1 MTIRIRATEDLPALN
16 RRVQRCTLCSDLP
29 LGPKPIFQ
37 AGKSARILI
46 AGQAPGRRTHNKGLP
61 FDDVSGDRLR
71 DWLGVDRETFYNPD
85 LFAMLPMG
93 FCFPG
98 TGSGGDLPPRAEC
111 AAAWRQ
117 PLIDRLP
124 EIELTLVIGQYAQNW
139 HLDDD
144 CGRTLK
150 ETVQNWQAFW
160 PDVLPMPH
168 PSPRNNRWLRINPF
182 FEAEVLPVL
191 KARVRT
197 LIGAR

>member
-1 MTIRIRATEDLPALN
+1 MAIRIRGTEDLPALN
-16 RRVQRCTLCSDLP
+16 RRVQRCKLCTDLP

-61 FDDVSGDRLR
+61 FDDVSGERLR
-71 DWLGVDRETFYNPD
+71 DWLGVDRESFYNPE

-98 TGSGGDLPPRAEC
+98 TGSGGDLPPRPEC

-124 EIELTLVIGQYAQNW
+124 EIELTLAIGQYAQNW
-139 HLDDD
+139 HLGDD

-160 PDVLPMPH
+160 PHVLPMPH
-168 PSPRNNRWLRINPF
+168 PSPRNNRWLRQNPF
-182 FEAEVLPVL
+182 FEVEVLPAL
-191 KARVRT
+191 KARVRS
-197 LIGAR
+197 LIDPG